1 MSTLATEDATAPRRR
16 YVIVDLEATC
26 WEGRAAAANEVIEI
40 GAVAYEVGRGA
51 AGEFQTFVR
60 PKLRPVLADFCKA
73 LTTIR
78 QEDVDGAPAF
88 PQALAA
94 FRAFAEPFAPFT
106 LAAWGNYDRNQL
118 RRDCKLHGVAYPFG
132 PYVNL
137 KQAFARTKG
146 GPPSGMAG
154 ALRKAGLPLLGTHH
168 RGIDDVRNIARLLDH
183 LLGLVTPEEL
193 EEAGRVEEA

>member
-1 MSTLATEDATAPRRR
+1 MPPLPSEDSAPPRRR

-26 WEGRAAAANEVIEI
+26 WEGSAPAENEIIEI
-40 GAVAYEVGRGA
+40 GAVAYEVGRGV

-60 PKLRPVLADFCKA
+60 PRLRPVLSDFCKA

-78 QEDVDGAPAF
+78 QEDVDQAPGF

-94 FRAFAEPFAPFT
+94 FRTFAGSFAPFT

-118 RRDCKLHGVAYPFG
+118 RRDCKLHSVAYPFG

-137 KQAFARTKG
+137 KQAFSRIKG
-146 GPPSGMAG
+146 GPPCGMAE
-154 ALRKAGLPLLGTHH
+154 ALRAAGLPLVGTHH

-183 LLGLVTPEEL
+183 LLRLVTPEEL
-193 EEAGRVEEA
+193 EEAGGVEDR